1 MSAPLKGKISNA
13 LNSARYDVP
22 EHGRFERHTLLSA
35 IQAAFP
41 EVPSTLLREH
51 YRSHPKII
59 QFCNQKFYDNQ
70 LIIMTRD
77 QGEADVLKAYVTV
90 EGHHARDRF
99 NQRQIDEIQQTV
111 LPELGPV
118 DPGDI
123 GIVSPYRDQA
133 FCLRTSLGTTEIE
146 IDTVHKYQ
154 GREKRIM
161 IITTVA
167 NDTNDFVDNPNLLN
181 VAISRAQEKIRL
193 VVSKEMAE
201 GNGNI
206 ADFVRYIRYSNC
218 EVVSGKVRSVFDLL
232 YGEYTEARLAM
243 MKKEKR
249 VSEHDS
255 ENLAHIE
262 IKTVLQEELFHTYG
276 VLLHFPLSMLIR
288 ETASFSAEEMAYA
301 MHPWT
306 HTDFVIFRKVDKSPV
321 LVIEVDGYA
330 FHRDGTQQAVRDV
343 IKDAVLAKSGL
354 PILRLS
360 TTGSEERRRIKE
372 KLAEAVGICLASDDS
387 GK

>member
-1 MSAPLKGKISNA
+1 
-13 LNSARYDVP
+13 
-22 EHGRFERHTLLSA
+22 
-35 IQAAFP
+35 
-41 EVPSTLLREH
+41 
-51 YRSHPKII
+51 
-59 QFCNQKFYDNQ
+59 
-70 LIIMTRD
+70 
-77 QGEADVLKAYVTV
+77 
-90 EGHHARDRF
+90 
-99 NQRQIDEIQQTV
+99 
-111 LPELGPV
+111 
-118 DPGDI
+118 
-123 GIVSPYRDQA
+123 
-133 FCLRTSLGTTEIE
+133 
-146 IDTVHKYQ
+146 
-154 GREKRIM
+154 M

-360 TTGSEERRRIKE
+360 TTGSGERRRIRE
-372 KLAEAVGICLASDDS
+372 KLAEAVGVSLAPDDR
-387 GK
+387 GV